1 MWRLRVVRP
10 LVPAAVLGF
19 LLSTVLL
26 AQSAPVTTPNAP
38 AASAVGQAVPA
49 IPLRPIP
56 ELRQQALK
64 ATPPVE
70 KLEFRKPL
78 LIELGT
84 AKDDPI
90 HLDIR
95 YATANNFLG
104 TPVYTEAR
112 AFLQLP
118 AAMALRR
125 VAEKLKKQGYGLVIF
140 DGYRPWFVTK
150 IFWDATPPA
159 LHEYVADPAEGSRHN
174 RGCAVD
180 LTLYDLKTG
189 QQVAMPSGYDEMT
202 ERAFSNYAGG
212 TVEEREHRKVL
223 REAMLSE
230 GFEPIPNEWWN
241 YDYKEWIEYPVLNVD
256 FDKLPLAQTVYKV
269 GAGVTPPRI
278 IKRSYPEFS
287 EEARNK
293 KVEATAYLELVI
305 NPEGIPER
313 VTLVKDPGYGL
324 GQKAV
329 EAAHQWRF
337 QPAMKDGHPVA
348 VTVMMEVNFHLYGK
362 KPSPDTGTKENQ
374 SVAPGPNNDQG
385 MTPTIAG
392 CSGAFVPP
400 KWLAG
405 MMPQIPDDVWI
416 RTSGLP
422 HDESARLHILVT
434 ERGKVKVLSLLSG
447 PGGNFDRA
455 AKEAVSE
462 WKYSPATCDGVP
474 MPTELNLDTKFV
486 PPFAGPTPLFKK

>member
-1 MWRLRVVRP
+1 
-10 LVPAAVLGF
+10 

-189 QQVAMPSGYDEMT
+189 QPVAMPSGYDEMT
-202 ERAFSNYAGG
+202 ERAHSNYSGG
-212 TVEEREHRKVL
+212 REEEREHRKVL
-223 REAMLSE
+223 REVMLSE
-230 GFEPIPNEWWN
+230 GFEPIPDEWWH
-241 YDYKEWIEYPVLNVD
+241 YDYKDWIEYPVLNVA
-256 FDKLPLAQTVYKV
+256 FDALPMVYRV
-269 GAGVTPPRI
+269 GKEVTAPKI
-278 IKRSYPEFS
+278 LKRVQPVFS
-287 EEARNK
+287 EEARK
-293 KVEATAYLELVI
+293 HKYQGMVLLDLVVGA
-305 NPEGIPER
+305 NGKPMDVSVVRSLGM
-313 VTLVKDPGYGL
+313 GL
-324 GQKAV
+324 DANAV
-329 EAAHQWRF
+329 EAAKQWEF
-337 QPAMKDGHPVA
+337 APALRDGAPVA
-348 VTVMMEVNFHLYGK
+348 VEIYMEINFHLYGK
-362 KPSPDTGTKENQ
+362 NPSPDTGTKENQ
-374 SVAPGPNNDQG
+374 SVAPGPNTDQG
-385 MTPTIAG
+385 LPPTIAG

-455 AKEAVSE
+455 AKEAVRE
-462 WKYSPATCDGVP
+462 WRYSPATCDGVP
-474 MPTELNLDTKFV
+474 MPIELNLDTKFV
-486 PPFAGPTPLFKK
+486 PPFAGPTPLFQK